1 MAVTVEITQSTVL
14 EPSRESARGGG
25 KKVPLTV
32 FDRASTDGYIPAV
45 FAWNAPAPTNEAL
58 KAGLVAA
65 VARFPHLAGR
75 FAADDHSR
83 KCFHL
88 NDAGVLVLEA
98 TVEADLADA
107 LAHDVSAHINE
118 LYPKAEKERA
128 NEPIFQ
134 AQLTRYACGGLV
146 IGTACHH
153 QVADDGGEE
162 LASTAA
168 TPGTMFCPD
177 LEVDSWLGFRF
188 HDLDFGCGPPCAFLP
203 PDLPIE
209 GIMIFVPSCDPKGGV
224 DLFMALDD
232 EHVQTFKQICYSMD

>member
-1 MAVTVEITQSTVL
+1 MTVTVEITQSMVL

-118 LYPKAEKERA
+118 LYPKAEKVMRC
-128 NEPIFQ
+128 
-134 AQLTRYACGGLV
+134 RV
-146 IGTACHH
+146 
-153 QVADDGGEE
+153 
-162 LASTAA
+162 
-168 TPGTMFCPD
+168 
-177 LEVDSWLGFRF
+177 
-188 HDLDFGCGPPCAFLP
+188 FL
-203 PDLPIE
+203 
-209 GIMIFVPSCDPKGGV
+209 
-224 DLFMALDD
+224 
-232 EHVQTFKQICYSMD
+232 HVQIRISTRNIKHIRYQYCRVETMLMILTLLGLRNVRMRPSSRRS